1 MSSKENCRRLSER
14 TRRERTQWPRRP
26 TGTPRKKTN
35 DGGVAEEAERRA
47 GFRRWFW
54 GATALE
60 GRLHMAWEGEKLNV
74 TLGCAV

>member
-1 MSSKENCRRLSER
+1 MKELEEREPSGHGDQLGLRERRLMMR
-14 TRRERTQWPRRP
+14 
-26 TGTPRKKTN
+26 
-35 DGGVAEEAERRA
+35 GVAEEAERRA